1 MATDIS
7 IEDLRKAMVR
17 PGASPRARANDRLKA
32 QAFIDDPSIKIVEK
46 IDGTKLT
53 LIRRNNEFDPA
64 DYTKNWYIAY
74 KGNIIYSG
82 EIKDLKKREEEVRST
97 SSGTA
102 QYSLIHSHMAKIHKD
117 AGSIP
122 QGTEFFLEFVQRKP
136 TITRD
141 YPQKHG
147 IFLTLFGP
155 SRYKATRANLVS
167 NITPVDDDKKLNE
180 YARILGVQT
189 YPVLFE
195 GSFTDL
201 VKFHEGIRINT
212 IQKRFAESTNVLK
225 KAYDDDSQD
234 RPLKIIDAIY
244 EIFSKFNTSLSSE
257 SDDEE
262 SRASEGAVFKT
273 SITKELYKALR
284 PDQHSSDLRATVK
297 LKYRADA
304 PEEEQAYWNGVIA
317 IANEISSDVAPIQR
331 RNIHEDDLN
340 AAFEALHK
348 KCYFDAAF
356 TSRLITLRHP
366 KLLIQRQEDLFLT
379 TKNIVMKRLEIGTKN
394 GITIGIF
401 VVAGKPVHDGHWK
414 MIRRACA
421 CDEAIIIT
429 SSAGRDELPAGV
441 MIDAWK
447 AVLEPQFY
455 KDFSNATLIISSESP
470 LSIAVNKIRSLKD
483 VVSQFFFFSDDEDAA
498 GKYSIDKITGMVK
511 DPLAMEKFVQVP
523 VPRSQTVQIS
533 GVQVRDFL
541 TNNDHES
548 FNMFV
553 PQTLSEEM
561 KNKYWS
567 ILKAEHGQIKDSRQ
581 RKSIL
586 ANLWENLERK

>member
-1 MATDIS
+1 MSTDIS
-7 IEDLRKAMVR
+7 IEDLKKIMIR
-17 PGASPRARANDRLKA
+17 PGMSARARTNDLIKA
-32 QAFIDDPSIKIVEK
+32 QAFIEDPNIKIVEK

-53 LIRRNNEFDPA
+53 LLRRNNEFDPE

-74 KGNIIYSG
+74 KGNIIYPG
-82 EIKDLKKREEEVRST
+82 EIKDLKKREEEVRSK

-102 QYSLIHSHMAKIHKD
+102 QYSIVHNHMAQIHRD
-117 AGSIP
+117 TGSIP

-155 SRYKATRANLVS
+155 SRYKVTGAHLVS
-167 NITPVDDDKKLNE
+167 NISPIDDDDKLKE
-180 YARILGVQT
+180 YARLLDVRT

-195 GSFTDL
+195 GSIANL
-201 VKFHEGIRINT
+201 VKFREGIRSSAIE
-212 IQKRFAESTNVLK
+212 KRFAESADALK
-225 KAYDDDSQD
+225 KAYEDSTQD
-234 RPLKIIDAIY
+234 RPLKIIDAVY
-244 EIFSKFNTSLSSE
+244 DIFSKFNTSLSSE
-257 SDDEE
+257 TDDDE
-262 SRASEGAVFKT
+262 SRASEGSVFKT

-284 PDQHSSDLRATVK
+284 PDQHSSELRGAVK
-297 LKYRADA
+297 LKYRSNA
-304 PEEEQAYWNGVIA
+304 PEEEQAYWNGIIA
-317 IANEISSDVAPIQR
+317 IANEISSDIAPSQR
-331 RNIHEDDLN
+331 RNIHENDLN
-340 AAFEALHK
+340 AALEKLHK
-348 KCYFDAAF
+348 KCYFDPAF
-356 TSRLITLRHP
+356 TSRLISLRHP
-366 KLLIQRQEDLFLT
+366 KSLIQRQEDLFLT
-379 TKNIVMKRLEIGTKN
+379 TKNIVMKRFEIGTKS

-414 MIRRACA
+414 MIRRATA

-447 AVLEPQFY
+447 EVLEPQFH

-498 GKYSIDKITGMVK
+498 GKYSVDKIAGMVK
-511 DPLAMEKFVQVP
+511 DPSAMEKFVQVP

-533 GVQVRDFL
+533 GTQVRNFL
-541 TNNDHES
+541 KNNDRES
-548 FNMFV
+548 FDMFV
-553 PQTLSEEM
+553 PQTLSNEM
-561 KNKYWS
+561 KDKYWS
-567 ILKAEHGQIKDSRQ
+567 ILKNEHGQIKDSRQ

-586 ANLWENLERK
+586 AHLWENLERN